1 MDSDAGVFADLTP
14 LGQWA
19 SQIHEFYRAL
29 QGAGFTEFEALT
41 LVAGMLAQPDNN

>member
-1 MDSDAGVFADLTP
+1 MDSEAGVFADLTP

-19 SQIHEFYRAL
+19 SHIHEFYTAL
-29 QGAGFTEFEALT
+29 QDAGFTGTEALT